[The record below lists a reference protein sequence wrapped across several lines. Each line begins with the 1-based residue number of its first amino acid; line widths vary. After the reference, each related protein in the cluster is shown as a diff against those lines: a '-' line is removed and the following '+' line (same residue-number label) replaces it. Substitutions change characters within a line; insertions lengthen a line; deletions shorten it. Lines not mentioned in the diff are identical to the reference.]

1 MNAKRLL
8 IIVCILGVFIAGCG
22 PADQQQV
29 EQILS
34 GVAQTTIAGVTI
46 VPETPVA
53 TLDVNLV
60 VKQTF
65 EAMTQQAGGPH
76 VAATPTAHSQV
87 QPTVASNAKTGNI
100 SGNLNYPGPSIPAMY
115 VAAYRYGSES
125 YKFVITNAGQNT
137 FEIDDLDPGT
147 YWVIAYTVGGSGFP
161 IGLPGGYTKAVLCGL
176 SVNCTDHT
184 LINVDVKAGQTTTNV
199 DPFDWYAPQG
209 SFMAF
214 PQQGVGQPLSATA
227 TPSTTGGI
235 AGTLMYPAGG
245 VGMPSLR
252 IVAFQVGTANYY
264 YVDTALGQNAYQ
276 LNNLPPGKYHI
287 VTYVLPG
294 GAFTGGLSGG
304 YTQSVPCGLQYGC
317 NDHTLIDVV
326 VTVGHVTTDINPND
340 YYAPTGTFPPDPVH

>member
-1 MNAKRLL
+1 MKSIRSL
-8 IIVCILGVFIAGCG
+8 IVICVLGLFVAGCG

-34 GVAQTTIAGVTI
+34 GVAQTTVAGVTI

-53 TLDVNLV
+53 TLDVNVV

-65 EAMTQQAGGPH
+65 AAMTQQAGGPQ
-76 VAATPTAHSQV
+76 VAATPTAPAATQAA
-87 QPTVASNAKTGNI
+87 PASNATTGSI
-100 SGNLNYPGPSIPAMY
+100 SGNLNYPSSSIPAMY
-115 VAAYRYGSES
+115 VTAYQVGTQNYQ
-125 YKFVITNAGQNT
+125 FVITNAGQNT
-137 FEIDDLDPGT
+137 FQINDLNPGT
-147 YWVIAYTVGGSGFP
+147 YNVIAYTVGGGGFP

-184 LINVDVKAGQTTTNV
+184 LIDVTVEAGKTAS
-199 DPFDWYAPQG
+199 DIKPFDWYAPQG

-214 PQQGVGQPLSATA
+214 PQQGVGQPSSATV
-227 TPSTTGGI
+227 TPATTGGI
-235 AGTLMYPAGG
+235 SGTLMYPAGG

-252 IVAFQVGTANYY
+252 IVAFQVGTSNYY
-264 YVDTALGQNAYQ
+264 HVDTALGQNTYQ
-276 LNNLPPGKYHI
+276 LDNLPPGKYRI

-340 YYAPTGTFPPDPVH
+340 YYAPAGTFPPDPIP